1 MKKFPL
7 ILFLFFLLS
16 FSKAQ
21 VSKRVLFL
29 GNSYTYVNNLPNL
42 IDQLAISAGNDLIYD
57 SNTPGGYTFQ
67 GHSTNATSLNKI
79 ASNQWDYVVLQEQSQ
94 IPSFPPSQVATDC
107 YPYAAILNDSIL
119 SNNPC
124 TEPLFY
130 MTWGRKN
137 GDASNC
143 AFYPPL
149 CTYAGM
155 QDRLKTSYMELATN
169 NNASVAPVGVAWEM
183 VRNLYPSIELYSPDE
198 SHPSLAG
205 SYLAACVFYSSIF
218 RETSLGLSY
227 TAGLDS
233 LSVYRLQDIASS
245 TVLDS
250 LSWWQIGWND
260 LSLSLPTD
268 TSFCGDSL
276 SLLAQN
282 VQGALTWS
290 TGENTNPIT
299 VENSAV
305 VYANVTNIRGCFIK
319 DSLTINLNTSYNNT
333 ELFQACDSIEIN
345 GIVYFEDTIL
355 TESFA
360 LASGCDSVFSQIIT
374 IFQKPEIEFAYVF
387 GQNSSYVYLTNS
399 DWDSVY
405 IHNNEGDYG
414 LSNDTLF
421 FTCSI
426 MGYAKVWNACG
437 RDSVKINNS
446 CFSIKELDASWNI
459 APNPFKNSLLISNT
473 KGDGF
478 SLQVLNLLGQGI
490 FKGAYHK
497 NSEEVLEL
505 QDLESGSYFILI
517 YNEKMEV
524 LGKKMIQKL

>member
-319 DSLTINLNTSYNNT
+319 DSLTIPVV
-333 ELFQACDSIEIN
+333 AN
-345 GIVYFEDTIL
+345 GGIYTYED
-355 TESFA
+355 
-360 LASGCDSVFSQIIT
+360 V
-374 IFQKPEIEFAYVF
+374 
-387 GQNSSYVYLTNS
+387 
-399 DWDSVY
+399 
-405 IHNNEGDYG
+405 
-414 LSNDTLF
+414 
-421 FTCSI
+421 
-426 MGYAKVWNACG
+426 
-437 RDSVKINNS
+437 
-446 CFSIKELDASWNI
+446 
-459 APNPFKNSLLISNT
+459 
-473 KGDGF
+473 
-478 SLQVLNLLGQGI
+478 
-490 FKGAYHK
+490 
-497 NSEEVLEL
+497 
-505 QDLESGSYFILI
+505 
-517 YNEKMEV
+517 
-524 LGKKMIQKL
+524 